1 MAVSNEFVFYK
12 AGCTQNKEN
21 CIYPHKVVVT
31 NAQEFNEMAK
41 FDHVCA
47 EYRGNYRGNSNFMP
61 KSNVGNRKYRSST
74 LTPEVYQ
81 NYERLIQ
88 NLLADE
94 PTNAPEVITLSDE
107 ADKLL
112 EQFAEELEPKL
123 KTEYSD
129 IADWAGKLGI
139 L

>member
-47 EYRGNYRGNSNFMP
+47 EYRGNYRGNSNFIWANTLP
-61 KSNVGNRKYRSST
+61 ADSDNEGAADSSNGLHRKTFIRCLQVFRTSFQK
-74 LTPEVYQ
+74 V
-81 NYERLIQ
+81 
-88 NLLADE
+88 
-94 PTNAPEVITLSDE
+94 
-107 ADKLL
+107 
-112 EQFAEELEPKL
+112 
-123 KTEYSD
+123 KTT
-129 IADWAGKLGI
+129 
-139 L
+139 

>member
-1 MAVSNEFVFYK
+1 M
-12 AGCTQNKEN
+12 
-21 CIYPHKVVVT
+21 
-31 NAQEFNEMAK
+31 
-41 FDHVCA
+41 
-47 EYRGNYRGNSNFMP
+47 
-61 KSNVGNRKYRSST
+61 
-74 LTPEVYQ
+74 YQ

-94 PTNAPEVITLSDE
+94 PTNAPEVITLSAE

-129 IADWAGKLGI
+129 IADWAGKLVGNVARI
-139 L
+139 SGLLCRASVYRTE